1 VPIEVY
7 CAYCGKTIARFR
19 TLMSLSEI
27 ERRTLE
33 RCKFRCPNCGAPL
46 TTLSTEDIQY
56 EIKHR
61 TARRRRVRKR
71 RRTLRARSRVY

>member
-1 VPIEVY
+1 MPIEVY
-7 CAYCGKTIARFR
+7 CAYCGKIIARFR

-33 RCKFRCPNCGAPL
+33 RCKSRCPNCGAPL
-46 TTLSTEDIQY
+46 TTLATEEIQY

-61 TARRRRVRKR
+61 SGRRKKARKR
-71 RRTLRARSRVY
+71 RKTVRARSRLY